1 MPLLPIS
8 RDLVLRLKRGD
19 DLMPL
24 LTQIQVIWTVV
35 VMIVFLSIVIWAWSG
50 RRKESFDEAANIP
63 LEEENFL
70 QEEIKTTEV
79 KKENSNA

>member
-1 MPLLPIS
+1 MPLLTIS
-8 RDLVLRLKRGD
+8 RGLVLRLKRGD

-24 LTQIQVIWTVV
+24 VTQIQVVWTVV
-35 VMIVFLSIVIWAWSG
+35 VMIVFLAIVFWAWSG

-70 QEEIKTTEV
+70 QEDIKTTEV
-79 KKENSNA
+79 DKENSNA